1 VQAKQVVENIRKPK
15 VARAAWDTKQAQ
27 KRAVRDDIAT
37 DRSSSFESFES
48 VSGRAPTWAVTKKEA
63 KNFTNRAELSRESRA
78 QYAKVFCFFFK
89 KEDLLAIRSIR
100 DYPRAHATLPGL

>member
-63 KNFTNRAELSRESRA
+63 KNFWSFWLRPFRIGSA
-78 QYAKVFCFFFK
+78 QVRKRFLVLFFK
-89 KEDLLAIRSIR
+89 KEHSCFPAA
-100 DYPRAHATLPGL
+100 P

>member
-48 VSGRAPTWAVTKKEA
+48 VSGRAPTWAVT
-63 KNFTNRAELSRESRA
+63 
-78 QYAKVFCFFFK
+78 FFF
-89 KEDLLAIRSIR
+89 
-100 DYPRAHATLPGL
+100 

>member
-48 VSGRAPTWAVTKKEA
+48 VSGRAPTWAVTK
-63 KNFTNRAELSRESRA
+63 RS
-78 QYAKVFCFFFK
+78 K
-89 KEDLLAIRSIR
+89 KLLVLLASACPGGSAQVRKSFLVLFFEKE
-100 DYPRAHATLPGL
+100 PLPSCHACANDELTGRRP

>member
-48 VSGRAPTWAVTKKEA
+48 VSGRAPTWAVTKKEP
-63 KNFTNRAELSRESRA
+63 KNFCN
-78 QYAKVFCFFFK
+78 V
-89 KEDLLAIRSIR
+89 
-100 DYPRAHATLPGL
+100 G